1 MKVSIVMRRGYTEE
15 YWVKK
20 KLVKEYG
27 EWGVV
32 KAAIGQRTADFLVIK
47 NGKIVKVV
55 EVKKTK
61 KKRWRPKK
69 REIYQLLLIKQFCKV
84 HNVPCEYWIREGRKR
99 RVVPIEDVLRQ
110 VLKSDENEV

>member
-1 MKVSIVMRRGYTEE
+1 MRRGYDEE

-20 KLVKEYG
+20 RLIEEYG

-32 KAAIGQRTADFLVIK
+32 KAAIGQRTADFFVVK

-61 KKRWRPKK
+61 KKKWKPNR
-69 REIYQLLLIKQFCKV
+69 RELNQMLIIKQFCKV
-84 HNVPCEYWIREGRKR
+84 HNIPCEYWIREGRKR
-99 RVVPIEDVLRQ
+99 RIVPIEEL
-110 VLKSDENEV
+110 LTEFFKGNGNEVQ